1 LSPGAPDPRGADVF
15 YPEGVMV
22 PTPEA
27 RGAALER
34 YREYL
39 RLLARLQL
47 DPRLRAKLDPSD
59 LVQQTLLQA
68 YQALGA
74 FQWRS
79 EAELAAWLRKILAN
93 TLADAARRFGTGA
106 RDVGLERSL
115 EASVDQ
121 SASRLEAWLAADQSS
136 PGEQAERNEQL
147 LRLADALGRL
157 PDDQRR
163 ALELK
168 HLHGRPVEAIAREMG
183 RTPTAVGGLLRRGMN
198 KLRELLAERQE
209 GLSP

>member
-1 LSPGAPDPRGADVF
+1 MVPSVEDQGAP
-15 YPEGVMV
+15 
-22 PTPEA
+22 
-27 RGAALER
+27 LER

-39 RLLARLQL
+39 RLLARMQL
-47 DPRLRAKLDPSD
+47 DPRLQAKLDPSD
-59 LVQQTLLQA
+59 LVQETLLKA
-68 YQALGA
+68 YQARGE

-93 TLADAARRFGTGA
+93 TLTDAVRRFGTGA
-106 RDVGLERSL
+106 RDVGRERVQPV
-115 EASVDQ
+115 SVEE

-136 PGEQAERNEQL
+136 PDERAQRNEQL

-157 PDDQRR
+157 PADQRR

-168 HLHGRPVEAIAREMG
+168 HLHGRSVEAIAREMG

-198 KLRELLAERQE
+198 KLRDLLSED
-209 GLSP
+209 G

>member
-1 LSPGAPDPRGADVF
+1 MAPSAEAQGAP
-15 YPEGVMV
+15 
-22 PTPEA
+22 
-27 RGAALER
+27 LER

-39 RLLARLQL
+39 RLLARLPL
-47 DPRLRAKLDPSD
+47 DPRLQAKLDPSD
-59 LVQQTLLQA
+59 LVQEALLKA
-68 YQALGA
+68 YQAQGK

-106 RDVGLERSL
+106 RDVGRERAL
-115 EASVDQ
+115 HVSVEQ

-136 PGEQAERNEQL
+136 PDERAERNEQL
-147 LRLADALGRL
+147 LRLANALGRL
-157 PDDQRR
+157 PADQRR

-198 KLRELLAERQE
+198 KLREMLA
-209 GLSP
+209 GDA

>member
-1 LSPGAPDPRGADVF
+1 MTPSADAQG
-15 YPEGVMV
+15 P
-22 PTPEA
+22 P
-27 RGAALER
+27 LEH

-47 DPRLRAKLDPSD
+47 DPRLQAKLDPSD
-59 LVQQTLLQA
+59 LVQQTLLKA
-68 YQALGA
+68 YQARA
-74 FQWRS
+74 EFQWRS
-79 EAELAAWLRKILAN
+79 EAELVAWLRKILAN
-93 TLADAARRFGTGA
+93 TLADAGRRFGTGA
-106 RDVGLERSL
+106 RDVARERTLEV
-115 EASVDQ
+115 SVEQ

-136 PGEQAERNEQL
+136 PGERAERNEQL

-168 HLHGRPVEAIAREMG
+168 HLHGRPVEAIATEMG

-198 KLRELLAERQE
+198 RLRELLAE
-209 GLSP
+209 GA

>member
-1 LSPGAPDPRGADVF
+1 MALPPA
-15 YPEGVMV
+15 
-22 PTPEA
+22 A
-27 RGAALER
+27 RGAPLER
-34 YREYL
+34 YRDYL
-39 RLLARLQL
+39 RLLARGHF
-47 DPRLRAKLDPSD
+47 DPRFQAKLDPSD

-68 YQALGA
+68 YQALDA

-79 EAELAAWLRKILAN
+79 EAELTAWLRKILAR

-115 EASVDQ
+115 EVSVDD

-136 PGEQAERNEQL
+136 PGECAEHNEQL
-147 LRLADALGRL
+147 LRLAEALGRL

-168 HLHGRPVEAIAREMG
+168 HLQGRPVEAIAREMG

-198 KLRELLAERQE
+198 KLREILAEDA
-209 GLSP
+209 